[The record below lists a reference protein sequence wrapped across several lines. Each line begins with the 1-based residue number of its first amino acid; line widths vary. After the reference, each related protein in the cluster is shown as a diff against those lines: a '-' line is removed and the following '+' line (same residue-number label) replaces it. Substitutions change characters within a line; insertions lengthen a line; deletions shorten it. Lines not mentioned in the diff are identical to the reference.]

1 MSNDDILRKGHT
13 QGGEI
18 VEKAVYPAVLTCI
31 DALCDSALGR
41 CVQQGNL
48 YTNRDGK
55 NGFPRA
61 RPRGVP
67 RARLPGGEEMRR
79 WVRLT

>member
-1 MSNDDILRKGHT
+1 MIFCEKGRGNSRKGYLS
-13 QGGEI
+13 G
-18 VEKAVYPAVLTCI
+18 VLTCI
-31 DALCDSALGR
+31 DALCDLCDRPLGR

-79 WVRLT
+79 WVT